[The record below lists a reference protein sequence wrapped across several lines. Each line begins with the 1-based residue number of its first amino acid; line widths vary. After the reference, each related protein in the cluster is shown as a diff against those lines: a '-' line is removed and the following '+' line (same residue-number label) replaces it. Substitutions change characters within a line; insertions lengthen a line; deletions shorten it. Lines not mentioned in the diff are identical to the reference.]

1 MCGAQHSV
9 SSAAQKKRGMSGAL
23 SMKAAKFTTL
33 VQCFYSINKHDCA
46 FTQSMIFFMKAIE
59 GCRPKA
65 TWSWGIDDNV
75 PVMVALYS
83 SCAALD
89 WLRLVECCRCC
100 SFISSV
106 TFCRTFL
113 QVFVCDFLFVRTKNS
128 TNFLN
133 IVLID
138 YKKSWSVQRL
148 NTNLA
153 IKNWFLYVF
162 FSDG

>member
-1 MCGAQHSV
+1 M
-9 SSAAQKKRGMSGAL
+9 R
-23 SMKAAKFTTL
+23 
-33 VQCFYSINKHDCA
+33 A
-46 FTQSMIFFMKAIE
+46 FE
-59 GCRPKA
+59 GCGPEA
-65 TWSWGIDDNV
+65 TRSCRFDDNV

-83 SCAALD
+83 SRAALD
-89 WLRLVECCRCC
+89 GLQLVKCCRCC

-153 IKNWFLYVF
+153 IKN
-162 FSDG
+162 